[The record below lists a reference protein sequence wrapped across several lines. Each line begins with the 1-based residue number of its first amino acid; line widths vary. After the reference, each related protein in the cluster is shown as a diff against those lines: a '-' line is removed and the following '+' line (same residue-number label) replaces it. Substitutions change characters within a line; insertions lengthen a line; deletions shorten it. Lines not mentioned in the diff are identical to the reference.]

1 MEMKEL
7 MEFIETEDKRLN
19 EHYGK
24 LLPPDKRVLAR
35 TVKMMEELGELCD
48 DVLAQASLQR
58 KKKLD
63 AHDREKMEEE
73 FADVIFTALL
83 LAKTMGIDVGSAMK
97 RKMKKVKK
105 RKYDE

>member
-1 MEMKEL
+1 MKEL
-7 MEFIETEDKRLN
+7 MEFIDAEDKRLK

-24 LLPPDKRVLAR
+24 LLPPDKNVLAR
-35 TVKMMEELGELCD
+35 TAKMMEKLGELCD

-63 AHDREKMEEE
+63 AYDREKMEEE

-83 LAKTMGIDVGSAMK
+83 LAKAMGIDVEKAVE
-97 RKMKKVKK
+97 RKMEKVKK
-105 RKYDE
+105 RRYDE